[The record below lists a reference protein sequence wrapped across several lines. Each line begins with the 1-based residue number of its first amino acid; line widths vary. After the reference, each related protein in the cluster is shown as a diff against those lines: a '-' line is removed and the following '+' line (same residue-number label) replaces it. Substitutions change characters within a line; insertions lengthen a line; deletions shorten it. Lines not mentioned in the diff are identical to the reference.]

1 MLWSHFGSSH
11 RIYSNRFF
19 VCQLIWLE
27 NWSPALLQGH
37 YGGSF
42 YDMGLI
48 FQFCCE
54 NLSKQKKKRKIKR
67 LHVLFKFI
75 YHRKLY
81 TPIDRVFSSWL
92 LWFSFSKI
100 LLSKNVCCCI
110 YGILLRV
117 FCPTVRWKRLEF
129 SNFMMH
135 ENLQEHS
142 QSRKDL
148 VWTVIRFTLDSWL
161 IFLDCNMFYLEY

>member
-42 YDMGLI
+42 YDIWAWFFNFVEKI
-48 FQFCCE
+48 FQ
-54 NLSKQKKKRKIKR
+54 NKKERKIKR

-148 VWTVIRFTLDSWL
+148 C
-161 IFLDCNMFYLEY
+161 LDCDTFYLGFLIDFLGL

>member
-1 MLWSHFGSSH
+1 MITFWQLPPDLQQQVLRLPADLAGKLVSRIVARTLRRLFLWYGPDFSILLRKSS
-11 RIYSNRFF
+11 
-19 VCQLIWLE
+19 
-27 NWSPALLQGH
+27 
-37 YGGSF
+37 
-42 YDMGLI
+42 
-48 FQFCCE
+48 
-54 NLSKQKKKRKIKR
+54 KTKKERKIKR

-81 TPIDRVFSSWL
+81 TPINRVFSSWL

-129 SNFMMH
+129 SNCMMH